1 MDTVTLT
8 ALGLTLQVAAAA
20 TALVL
25 VPCTLIAYALARY
38 EFRGKALLSSLF
50 GLPLVLPPTAVGYL
64 LLKTLGSS
72 GPLGPAAL
80 GFDLGILLTWKG
92 AVVASSIMASPL
104 VVRTARVTFEGIDPR
119 LEMMA
124 RTLGHSRSKV
134 FLRYTIPLASRG
146 LLAAA
151 ILGFTRAV
159 GEFGATVML
168 AGNIPGRTQTLSLAI
183 YSAQQAGNDTEAY
196 VLLGVAVAVGLIAIL
211 GSEKLSRAPLRTG
224 SA

>member
-1 MDTVTLT
+1 M
-8 ALGLTLQVAAAA
+8 
-20 TALVL
+20 
-25 VPCTLIAYALARY
+25 
-38 EFRGKALLSSLF
+38 
-50 GLPLVLPPTAVGYL
+50 LPPTAVGYL

-72 GPLGPAAL
+72 GPLGSAAL
-80 GFDLGILLTWKG
+80 GFDLGILLSWKG

-104 VVRTARVTFEGIDPR
+104 VIRTARVTFEGIDPR

-124 RTLGHSRSKV
+124 RTLGHSRSDA
-134 FLRYTIPLASRG
+134 FLRYTIPLARRG

-183 YSAQQAGNDTEAY
+183 YSAQQAGNDSEAY

-211 GSEKLSRAPLRTG
+211 ASEKLARVSSRTG
-224 SA
+224 SGS